1 MQMEMRRFLH
11 DIIAEVLDLPPSSV
25 IWANQDGV
33 KQAVP
38 LVTLQTYSHRAE
50 AMEDRLTTDTPE
62 ILDLKVPTEF
72 VLAVRYFGAKK
83 SYPVDILDDL
93 VRHLEKPSVV
103 DKCFRHGIAILY
115 ADPVQ
120 DITTL
125 LDNYHQFEPAAAVDL
140 HCRFTNAVTDNVSYI
155 DTVEI
160 TGEYDPDDEHGGDSS
175 EGGDGDSD
183 STASGSLLIYG
194 KIAQDGTVTDL
205 EKAIPVIV
213 SVSVAD
219 KEDKE

>member
-11 DIIAEVLDLPPSSV
+11 DIIAEVLDLPKGSV

-50 AMEDRLTTDTPE
+50 AMEDRLTTDTPG
-62 ILDLKVPTEF
+62 IIDMKVPTEF

-103 DKCFRHGIAILY
+103 DKCFSHGIAILY

-125 LDNYHQFEPAAAVDL
+125 LDNYQQFEPAAAVDL
-140 HCRFTNAVTDNVSYI
+140 HCRFTNAVSDDAGYI

-160 TGEYDPDDEHGGDSS
+160 TGEYDPDGGPGGEGSEGS
-175 EGGDGDSD
+175 EGG
-183 STASGSLLIYG
+183 TANGSLLIYG

-205 EKAIPVIV
+205 EKAIPVNV

-219 KEDKE
+219 DDDKE